1 MTRKVLEFLD
11 DYAVA
16 FLEDHTKTKTFR
28 LGDRSAQFK
37 PGDIVDLMVKGRE
50 AKVAS
55 AKITAIIIK
64 NFGDITCE
72 DIPGSGH
79 HSLPFLCTTLDML
92 YVEELKRIPR
102 LEDTT
107 IFSII
112 TWTYLK

>member
-16 FLEDHTKTKTFR
+16 FLQDRTKTKTFR

-50 AKVAS
+50 EKVAS
-55 AKITAIIIK
+55 AKITAIIVK
-64 NFGDITCE
+64 NFGDITQE
-72 DIPGSGH
+72 DVPGSGH
-79 HSLPFLCTTLDML
+79 WSLPFLCSTLDML
-92 YVEELKRIPR
+92 YVEELKRISR

-107 IFSII
+107 VFSII